1 VHDGQDG
8 VNCRVTQSK
17 AAETDPRFVREVW
30 SGDLHLPPG
39 RPANQEIQV
48 TFSYNENGIMQCAFV
63 DVETGRRTDVDLHV
77 ASASDEEDHVIDQFT
92 VE

>member
-1 VHDGQDG
+1 MTSPSPPPVGGDWTSWARQINAFLIRRLPRLQFFSTGAP
-8 VNCRVTQSK
+8 
-17 AAETDPRFVREVW
+17 AA
-30 SGDLHLPPG
+30 
-39 RPANQEIQV
+39 
-48 TFSYNENGIMQCAFV
+48 ENGIMQCAFV